1 MAIDVG
7 TSYSGYAFS
16 FRNQPSNIK
25 LNSWGTHANDGSSF
39 KAPSAILLNKEYRLI
54 AFGYDAEKKYA
65 NLILKERPDNYIFVK
80 NFKTK
85 LMNDTVRVHFLEI
98 IHYHTSVPV
107 PFIKSF
113 LSYTLIIKN
122 VRYTYIYFI
131 VSVILQA
138 EIILNLFKAFFFS
151 HRSLVEKIYWSQ
163 FETLSSK

>member
-16 FRNQPSNIK
+16 FRNQPSNIR
-25 LNSWGTHANDGSSF
+25 LNSWGTHANDGFSF

-85 LMNDTVRVHFLEI
+85 LMNDTVRVYFLEI
-98 IHYHTSVPV
+98 IHYQILFYNHLRH
-107 PFIKSF
+107 F
-113 LSYTLIIKN
+113 L
-122 VRYTYIYFI
+122 
-131 VSVILQA
+131 
-138 EIILNLFKAFFFS
+138 FS
-151 HRSLVEKIYWSQ
+151 HRSLVEKIY
-163 FETLSSK
+163 